1 MTDLELQ
8 TVRDFILRAA
18 KRFPRGVTAAML
30 RMACSGAGLELAES
44 GENSIDDYLLYLEDG
59 GFVRRLPKAHTPS
72 LELWGVTRDGDDY
85 LRLRKLA

>member
-30 RMACSGAGLELAES
+30 RMACSGAGLELAEN
-44 GENSIDDYLLYLEDG
+44 GEDSLDDHLLYLESG
-59 GFVRRLPKAHTPS
+59 GFLKRLPKLHTPS